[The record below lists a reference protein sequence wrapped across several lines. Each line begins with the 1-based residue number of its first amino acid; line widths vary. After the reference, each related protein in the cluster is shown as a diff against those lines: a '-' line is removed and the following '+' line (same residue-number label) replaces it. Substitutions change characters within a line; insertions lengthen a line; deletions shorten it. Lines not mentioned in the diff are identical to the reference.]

1 MTQEQNMKV
10 LLQYFIVLVCAFGTI
25 SRLHSQG
32 YLVPDGVTYAGYI
45 PGAGSEIHVIQNP
58 ANLDYT
64 GFFLFSPGGDTFS
77 VGVFLDGGVR
87 VFLVSQNDPVS
98 LPPILAQNY
107 TELGSSVFPDGIP
120 FYVGLYTGLGYP
132 QDGPYTNPLFG
143 WAQLVN
149 NNGVIELLDGA
160 LEYGGGG
167 IYAGTQTIIPIP
179 EPSVIVLAALG
190 GLLFGFRRCRA
201 STQ

>member
-1 MTQEQNMKV
+1 M
-10 LLQYFIVLVCAFGTI
+10 
-25 SRLHSQG
+25 R
-32 YLVPDGVTYAGYI
+32 
-45 PGAGSEIHVIQNP
+45 
-58 ANLDYT
+58 DY
-64 GFFLFSPGGDTFS
+64 
-77 VGVFLDGGVR
+77 V
-87 VFLVSQNDPVS
+87 
-98 LPPILAQNY
+98 
-107 TELGSSVFPDGIP
+107 ELGNPVANFMFGEGVP

-149 NNGVIELLDGA
+149 NNGTIELLGSA

-167 IYAGTQTIIPIP
+167 IVAGTQTILPVP